1 MKNLKQFD
9 FVFIF
14 PNLLEIT
21 EKPIRAQSGVKC
33 LMLAYIPVW
42 MHVCS
47 WGLLILTFMD
57 YFLILCISTSSWP
70 DLETLFQK
78 ESLYPCKTMNFWGLW
93 NGNFLW

>member
-33 LMLAYIPVW
+33 LMLAYIPV
-42 MHVCS
+42 
-47 WGLLILTFMD
+47 
-57 YFLILCISTSSWP
+57 
-70 DLETLFQK
+70 
-78 ESLYPCKTMNFWGLW
+78 
-93 NGNFLW
+93 